1 MLRIVHL
8 FRFMYVMIG
17 MAVVIVVRIVDFG
30 NWCLACFVGF
40 VAILEIVDVVCKVH
54 RSTSRVG

>member
-1 MLRIVHL
+1 MFRKHHL

-30 NWCLACFVGF
+30 NWCLVCFVGF
-40 VAILEIVDVVCKVH
+40 VPNIAFVDVVGKVLG
-54 RSTSRVG
+54 SKSQVG